1 MSDHVSAHKTSVS
14 SPSEYV
20 RSVLSETI
28 GVEYDELNEE
38 TSLSTLGIDSMLA
51 MTLQNLIFQERGVN
65 IPLVKL
71 LDPNSTVATL
81 VTILMEHSNDD
92 YEYENEKVVFETSL

>member
-28 GVEYDELNEE
+28 SVEYDELDEE
-38 TSLSTLGIDSMLA
+38 TSLSNLGVDSPESDLPGK
-51 MTLQNLIFQERGVN
+51 RCKY
-65 IPLVKL
+65 P
-71 LDPNSTVATL
+71 SC
-81 VTILMEHSNDD
+81 
-92 YEYENEKVVFETSL
+92 